1 MLVCQGTIVKVLKEE
16 KTNVTMEIK
25 WDRGCLREGDSE
37 TSWDKL
43 MRSKRK
49 KHEHEQETCR
59 ENLHCM
65 AETAEDL

>member
-49 KHEHEQETCR
+49 TNKHEQQTR
-59 ENLHCM
+59 QENLHHM
-65 AETAEDL
+65 KGRRSI